1 MTFMKFIRMHMSLRT
16 KAKNYVFGFLL
27 GVILGANFETIL
39 LLGRPCVPQR
49 APKERVNQQKKKV
62 RFWMAA
68 GGGGATSRWNY
79 IGRLVTPLRLVR
91 FGIEIEVSLE
101 RGALS

>member
-27 GVILGANFETIL
+27 GVILGAHFETIL

-49 APKERVNQQKKKV
+49 APKERVNQQKKK
-62 RFWMAA
+62 
-68 GGGGATSRWNY
+68 RWNY